1 MKFERIAK
9 FYFVLASGLLVSA
22 CQSVMLSDDRIVSNT
37 AGVLGVSPAD
47 ITIVDRRTD
56 GPTNTYYVAKTKKG
70 VEYACVINGGGL
82 LAGGMTNPPICN
94 RK

>member
-1 MKFERIAK
+1 M
-9 FYFVLASGLLVSA
+9 VGLLVSA

-47 ITIVDRRTD
+47 VTILDRRAD
-56 GPTNTYYVAKTKKG
+56 GPTNTYYVARTKKG
-70 VEYACVINGGGL
+70 IEYACVINGGGL
-82 LAGGMTNPPICN
+82 LAGGMTNPPVCN

>member
-9 FYFVLASGLLVSA
+9 FYLVVASGLLVSA

-47 ITIVDRRTD
+47 VTIFDRRTD
-56 GPTNTYYVAKTKKG
+56 GPTNTYYVAKTKRG
-70 VEYACVINGGGL
+70 IEYACVINGGGL